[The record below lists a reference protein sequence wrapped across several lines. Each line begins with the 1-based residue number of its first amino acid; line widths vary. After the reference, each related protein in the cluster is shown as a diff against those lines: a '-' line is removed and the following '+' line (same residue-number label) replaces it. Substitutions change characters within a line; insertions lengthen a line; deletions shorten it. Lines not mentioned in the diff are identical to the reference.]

1 MYCVIKYVLILPASL
16 VIGNRYSIIVKKKSG
31 GLLDYHNLDKHT
43 SAQQI
48 IIVNIRLRYNKNIL
62 GV

>member
-31 GLLDYHNLDKHT
+31 GLLDYCWTAHT
-43 SAQQI
+43 TDYN
-48 IIVNIRLRYNKNIL
+48 IIVNIRLRLRYNKNIL